1 MSYRPEVQEVLEA
14 TDTPTVCN
22 AIEYAQGK
30 RGFDAFT
37 KEPIGVSVMG
47 PSTQEQ
53 KSTVIAGFAMT
64 AKIRA
69 QKPPRDPPET
79 VRERRMAYYRMV
91 ARASSPVSLPAA
103 LAIEDA
109 DWPHCVGAFWGE
121 INSHI
126 HQAFGLRGVFTNGL
140 VRDLDALAPDF
151 QILAGGL
158 GPSHAFVHVTEL
170 DTPVCL
176 FGLTIRPGDY
186 LHADRHGAV
195 IVPPELLP
203 RMDVHIEALQRS
215 EALILD
221 ALRDHSRGHSR
232 GHRQTQASTQ
242 ASTRM
247 TFEDFEKYWRAFEKA
262 RI

>member
-1 MSYRPEVQEVLEA
+1 MVGHDAMTENPVPYRPEVQSLLEA

-37 KEPIGVSVMG
+37 KEPIGVSVRG

-53 KSTVIAGFAMT
+53 KRDVLAGFAVT

-69 QKPPRDPPET
+69 QKPPGDPPET
-79 VRERRMAYYRMV
+79 VREKRMAYYRMV
-91 ARASSPVSLPAA
+91 ARASLPAA
-103 LAIEDA
+103 LAIEDT

-151 QILAGGL
+151 RILAGGL

-170 DTPVCL
+170 DTPVRL

-195 IVPPELLP
+195 IIPPELLP

-215 EALILD
+215 EAQILD
-221 ALRDHSRGHSR
+221 ALRDH
-232 GHRQTQASTQ
+232 RQTQASK
-242 ASTRM
+242 RM
-247 TFEDFEKYWRAFEKA
+247 AFEDFEKYWRAFEKT